1 MLYEAAGGFLSG
13 EKTGG
18 NISLPHAEKWETPT
32 KLRFPHA
39 RKETGLLAQSQN
51 PECFLLNYF
60 FEPGSANAPRL
71 FFRHPLWINDNVL
84 KYCIFKVK
92 CQNREGVCVIYIYT
106 YRE

>member
-32 KLRFPHA
+32 KLRFSHA

-60 FEPGSANAPRL
+60 FEPGGANATRL
-71 FFRHPLWINDNVL
+71 FFRHPILSNDNVL
-84 KYCIFKVK
+84 KCYVFKVK

-106 YRE
+106 